1 MTVIR
6 DYRDELHVFTHAWPW
21 QTERRNTPEK
31 ISLLKKVEPQSTPI
45 YYYLIVFNSQW
56 KVFHKV
62 CIGEVFRTT
71 ETNAVLAR
79 FNLKWHH
86 NSFFH
91 YTKYTVAF
99 ICMYHLPKELI
110 FWAESLRAMGLGTVE
125 RFLSRVTECV
135 EPELVLWAEEGTAH
149 QTLVPTASPFPLPLF
164 LVLCL
169 SFRSPWSGTSK
180 HFGGASSFLVLQR
193 QCGNMVWGIGGS
205 CCHGSPRVPLPLKL
219 GRGCLAFQ
227 ALVRYRGDV

>member
-1 MTVIR
+1 
-6 DYRDELHVFTHAWPW
+6 
-21 QTERRNTPEK
+21 
-31 ISLLKKVEPQSTPI
+31 
-45 YYYLIVFNSQW
+45 
-56 KVFHKV
+56 
-62 CIGEVFRTT
+62 
-71 ETNAVLAR
+71 
-79 FNLKWHH
+79 
-86 NSFFH
+86 
-91 YTKYTVAF
+91 
-99 ICMYHLPKELI
+99 
-110 FWAESLRAMGLGTVE
+110 MGLGTVE
-125 RFLSRVTECV
+125 RFLSCVTEHV

-169 SFRSPWSGTSK
+169 SFCPPCSGTSK

-227 ALVRYRGDV
+227 ALVRYRGEGMQAPKLSAICTTCDQQKHKCIHKQDKADSLFCLSRSLFFFLHLGRQLNSAYPYFMCWKSKLSAFSFTFTLSSSPTCHDWCRVGNNTAHHYLHPFIKTE

>member
-1 MTVIR
+1 MFSLLSCLTMTNQAKK
-6 DYRDELHVFTHAWPW
+6 YTC
-21 QTERRNTPEK
+21 

-45 YYYLIVFNSQW
+45 YYYLIAINSQW

-71 ETNAVLAR
+71 ETNDVLAR
-79 FNLKWHH
+79 IYLKWHH
-86 NSFFH
+86 NSFFR
-91 YTKYTVAF
+91 YTWCILWPLHASSTYLKSLY
-99 ICMYHLPKELI
+99 LELKALEQWGWEQWKG
-110 FWAESLRAMGLGTVE
+110 FSPVWQNTWSRSLSCELKRAPHTKH
-125 RFLSRVTECV
+125 S
-135 EPELVLWAEEGTAH
+135 
-149 QTLVPTASPFPLPLF
+149 FPLPLPSRS
-164 LVLCL
+164 L
-169 SFRSPWSGTSK
+169 SFSFSVSLSVLPCSGTSK